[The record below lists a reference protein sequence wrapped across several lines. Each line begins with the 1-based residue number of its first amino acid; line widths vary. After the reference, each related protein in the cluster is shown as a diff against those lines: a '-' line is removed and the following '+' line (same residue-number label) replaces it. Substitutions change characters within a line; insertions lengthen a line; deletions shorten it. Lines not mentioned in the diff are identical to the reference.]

1 MGNNAHFLQKT
12 NYGGMRN
19 WLRTE
24 GEFSSHK
31 GLLANC
37 GLLQLVVVKKIAF
50 LSDFCIAVK

>member
-37 GLLQLVVVKKIAF
+37 GLLQLV
-50 LSDFCIAVK
+50 AV